1 APAAVLRGHRRAEEA
16 FLAEAAPGGAVGRPA
31 AVPLGDLGL
40 DLALGEAP
48 ELGAEHRVLVGEDLA
63 AHRFTPASAAGSS
76 GRSSA
81 GRASSRASRRA
92 RGCGPDR
99 ARRPR
104 APRSRRRGATW

>member
-1 APAAVLRGHRRAEEA
+1 LGRHRWTEESL
-16 FLAEAAPGGAVGRPA
+16 LAEPAPGGAVGRA
-31 AVPLGDLGL
+31 VAVPLGHLGL

-48 ELGAEHRVLVGEDLA
+48 ELSAEDLVLVGEDLA
-63 AHRFTPASAAGSS
+63 AHRLTPASAAGSS

-81 GRASSRASRRA
+81 GPASSPASRRA

-104 APRSRRRGATW
+104 APRSRRREAP